1 MGHKW
6 PLVEVYYFLSLRI
19 KDRCL
24 FPMSNLNKRLKRSNR
39 MKIKNRKTEKNNG
52 KKRSLIITNFV
63 IVVVSGNRPNATQ
76 KPKR

>member
-1 MGHKW
+1 
-6 PLVEVYYFLSLRI
+6 
-19 KDRCL
+19 
-24 FPMSNLNKRLKRSNR
+24 

-63 IVVVSGNRPNATQ
+63 IVVLSGNRPDATQ